1 MRLLHPAVL
10 IAFPTTLLLTAAAI
24 ALTDSPPIG
33 EQPVIQ
39 HHLDHRAILEGRV
52 SLQEAIE
59 AGRLLF
65 TADFNRLDGAGRP
78 ETDGTGDPRQ
88 RREGVEAF
96 NRVSGPDA
104 NACSGCHNKPRVG
117 GGGDNVANVF
127 VLAQRFGFVD
137 DFTQVDPVR
146 GEIPGTLSAVGNERN
161 TPGMWGA
168 GAIEM
173 LAREMTA
180 DLHAIRDRALRLARQ
195 MRRSTTLSLETKGV
209 YFGKITARPDGTV
222 DSSAVE
228 GVDADL
234 IIKPFHQKGVVVSLR
249 QFTNSAFNHHHGMQ
263 PVERFGRDTDP
274 DRDGVPNELTEGDI
288 TAATLFQASL
298 AFPGQVIPRH
308 PKRAMAVYRGE
319 QLFEKIGCAHCH
331 RPTLE
336 LNTRYY
342 TEPNP
347 YNPPGNL
354 RPQDVPQAIRLDL
367 TRDGE
372 HPRPRLT
379 ARGTILVRA
388 YTDLKRHDLG
398 DDPRI
403 HNERIVQG
411 GVPTR
416 VFLTKRLWG
425 VASEP
430 PFLHNGRAT
439 LLTDAIDA
447 HGGEAADAR
456 RAFWSLPEYDR
467 ACVIEFLKSLQ
478 VLPPNTRHLI
488 IRE

>member
-1 MRLLHPAVL
+1 VRICVPFFL
-10 IAFPTTLLLTAAAI
+10 ITIPTLLLTVSSLAW
-24 ALTDSPPIG
+24 TDDPPIG

-39 HHLDHRAILEGRV
+39 RHLDHRAILDGSV
-52 SLQEAIE
+52 SVQEAVE

-65 TADFNRLDGAGRP
+65 AADFNRLDGAGRP
-78 ETDGTGDPRQ
+78 QTDGTGAPRL

-104 NACSGCHNKPRVG
+104 NACSGCHNKPRTG

-137 DFTQVDPVR
+137 DFTQADPMT
-146 GEIPGTLSAVGNERN
+146 GEIPGTLSTVGNERN

-180 DLHAIRDRALRLARQ
+180 DLHAIRSRALALARQ
-195 MRRSTTLSLETKGV
+195 NRRKTTLPLQTKGV
-209 YFGKITARPDGTV
+209 HFGSISAYPDATV
-222 DSSAVE
+222 DTSAVE
-228 GVDADL
+228 GVDPDL

-249 QFTNSAFNHHHGMQ
+249 QFTNTAFNHHHGIQ
-263 PVERFGRDTDP
+263 SVERFGRDTDP
-274 DRDGVPNELTEGDI
+274 DQDGVRNELTEGDI
-288 TAATLFQASL
+288 TTATLFQASL

-308 PKRAMAVYRGE
+308 PKRALAVHRGE

-331 RPTLE
+331 RPVLE
-336 LNTRYY
+336 LKSRYY

-354 RPQDVPQAIRLDL
+354 RPQDDAGTIRLDL

-379 ARGTILVRA
+379 SRGTILVRA

-403 HNERIVQG
+403 NNERLVQA

-425 VASEP
+425 GASEP

-447 HGGEAADAR
+447 HGGEAANAR
-456 RAFWSLPEYDR
+456 RAFWSLSEYER

-478 VLPPNTRHLI
+478 VLPPNTRQLV